1 MEASNGRWD
10 TGYGSEGAFVEA
22 LVEAFLEAFEV
33 LREPGPTKRAGL
45 AQVTDSLR

>member
-22 LVEAFLEAFEV
+22 LVEAFLEAFGV
-33 LREPGPTKRAGL
+33 LASPARRNEPG
-45 AQVTDSLR
+45 SLR